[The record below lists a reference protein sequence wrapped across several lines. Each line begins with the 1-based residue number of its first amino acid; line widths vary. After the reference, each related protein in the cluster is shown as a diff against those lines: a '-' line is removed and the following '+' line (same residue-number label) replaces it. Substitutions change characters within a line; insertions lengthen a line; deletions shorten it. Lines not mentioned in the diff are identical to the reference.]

1 MKKIVIM
8 LAMTLAMM
16 TAAASNTLYFTYNQ
30 ALRSVSFLNNQNE
43 LMIYCGYEDEL
54 PTYVIVNE
62 VWAEQISSSYYEI
75 WLYGYDAYTG
85 EEIYMPIDM
94 EYIWLVRN
102 KTMYS
107 AAQYLRFRNTHPRPV
122 FTWAMPRY
130 NPFVRAPRPV
140 TYYYTYHYDIH
151 RPGWHFHHHPDMH
164 YHPYY
169 CRKPHTPAPMPPAPF
184 TPGKDRPGFHQT
196 GTNAHGEIGYEYI
209 PTNTTGS
216 ITANRSKVIVQ
227 NDPTSRSG
235 NRITSNRSD
244 NTVTTTDRLTG
255 SRSTSQAPN
264 VTQQSRGNNSS
275 SRSTATSRSDNSRGN
290 STATSTGSRGSSNA
304 TSRSDNSRSTTTG
317 TSRSG
322 NTNSGTSSSRSNASS
337 SSRSGNTS
345 SGSTSRSTSTS
356 TSRSSNT
363 STGTTSRGSSTST
376 SRSSNTST
384 GTTTTGRGTSTS
396 TSRSS
401 NTDNTST
408 SSRGTSTSTTRSSN
422 TTSRQGR

>member
-1 MKKIVIM
+1 MKKIVLM

-30 ALRSVSFLNNQNE
+30 ALRSVSFLNNQDE

-54 PTYVIVNE
+54 PTYVLVNE

-94 EYIWLVRN
+94 ECIWLVRN
-102 KTMYS
+102 KTIYS
-107 AAQYLRFRNTHPRPV
+107 AAQYLRFRSNHPRPV
-122 FTWAMPRY
+122 FAWSMPRY
-130 NPFVRAPRPV
+130 NPFVRVHRPP

-184 TPGKDRPGFHQT
+184 TPGKEKPGYRQT
-196 GTNAHGEIGYEYI
+196 GTNSNGEIGYEYI

-216 ITANRSKVIVQ
+216 ITASRSKVIVQ

-255 SRSTSQAPN
+255 SRSTSQAPEA
-264 VTQQSRGNNSS
+264 TQSRGSNTS
-275 SRSTATSRSDNSRGN
+275 SRSSATSTSRSSN
-290 STATSTGSRGSSNA
+290 STAT
-304 TSRSDNSRSTTTG
+304 NS
-317 TSRSG
+317 
-322 NTNSGTSSSRSNASS
+322 SSSRSNASS
-337 SSRSGNTS
+337 SRGIN
-345 SGSTSRSTSTS
+345 
-356 TSRSSNT
+356 N
-363 STGTTSRGSSTST
+363 STGTTSRSNTSSSSRSSSASSSSSRSSSNSGTSNSRSSATSSSSRSGSNNTSSTSSS
-376 SRSSNTST
+376 SRSSNAS
-384 GTTTTGRGTSTS
+384 S
-396 TSRSS
+396 SRS
-401 NTDNTST
+401 NRVHCST
-408 SSRGTSTSTTRSSN
+408 ISIRSLASRICRSRS
-422 TTSRQGR
+422 

>member
-1 MKKIVIM
+1 MKKIVLM

-54 PTYVIVNE
+54 PTYVLVNE

-94 EYIWLVRN
+94 ECIWLVRN
-102 KTMYS
+102 KTIYS
-107 AAQYLRFRNTHPRPV
+107 AAQYLRFRSNHPRPV
-122 FTWAMPRY
+122 FAWSMPRY
-130 NPFVRAPRPV
+130 NPFVRVHRPP

-184 TPGKDRPGFHQT
+184 TPGKEKPGYRQT
-196 GTNAHGEIGYEYI
+196 GTNSNGEIGYEYI

-216 ITANRSKVIVQ
+216 ITASRSKVIVQ

-255 SRSTSQAPN
+255 SRSTSQAPEA
-264 VTQQSRGNNSS
+264 TQSRGSNTS
-275 SRSTATSRSDNSRGN
+275 SRSSATSTSRSSN
-290 STATSTGSRGSSNA
+290 STAT
-304 TSRSDNSRSTTTG
+304 NS
-317 TSRSG
+317 
-322 NTNSGTSSSRSNASS
+322 SSSRSNASS
-337 SSRSGNTS
+337 S
-345 SGSTSRSTSTS
+345 
-356 TSRSSNT
+356 
-363 STGTTSRGSSTST
+363 RGSSTST
-376 SRSSNTST
+376 TGTTTRSGNSTASGTTTSRSSSATTTRSGNSST
-384 GTTTTGRGTSTS
+384 GTTTSRGTTTS
-396 TSRSS
+396 
-401 NTDNTST
+401 
-408 SSRGTSTSTTRSSN
+408 SSRGTTTTERK
-422 TTSRQGR
+422 SR